1 MGAQAVDYRISRVV
15 VCCKD
20 CGQDVGLYPARH
32 KCQEVI
38 RPPLPPLPANL
49 DDHYG
54 LRVPARTSD
63 NVTRSRSTSSSSSTL
78 NTPSDTSSTTTTGSK
93 WTARFG
99 RSPSTK
105 NNTNDPD
112 NEEESVYFNNF
123 AAHLPEGGDSP
134 GSGQSGKK
142 LWGKV
147 RQNEK
152 WKQLS
157 EKYDKPKQ
165 SAKLWGKLVQA
176 TQTVA
181 DKMPARDDRGP
192 ESDESDWE
200 GESHVS
206 RILREYYEKKHE
218 PLPHWLFDERNPR
231 PVSSRKSHEPM
242 RHEEIGNH
250 PATRRPTTGRKQ
262 RLWEVNDEPQMTQ
275 RERERE
281 ELRKQRPVYN
291 NNNNEPP
298 PSMDEE
304 RGRFRRQYSDESSSS
319 RYSTRSRYDDYPSPS
334 SGRGGSRYSGYDAD
348 TDAPPSSSYYRSE
361 RPTPPSMR
369 SRSPARYYGDDTLDA
384 YGASNR
390 YAVSPKGHS
399 MRSPPTSRYSE
410 RAGYF

>member
-1 MGAQAVDYRISRVV
+1 MDDDDITVQQQQFTLYFLPPPCSCFPFQPPDIRSLISLLLSLSLSLSLTFPLSLFTFTSALVHTPLPFRQAHHQHIHCIFYKRVVMGAQAVDYRISRVV

-49 DDHYG
+49 DDHHG
-54 LRVPARTSD
+54 LRVPTRTND
-63 NVTRSRSTSSSSSTL
+63 NVSRSRSTSSSSSTL

-157 EKYDKPKQ
+157 EKCKFLLSWMRMRRMEMIDFLFLLDDKPKQ

-192 ESDESDWE
+192 
-200 GESHVS
+200 G
-206 RILREYYEKKHE
+206 K
-218 PLPHWLFDERNPR
+218 
-231 PVSSRKSHEPM
+231 
-242 RHEEIGNH
+242 
-250 PATRRPTTGRKQ
+250 T
-262 RLWEVNDEPQMTQ
+262 
-275 RERERE
+275 
-281 ELRKQRPVYN
+281 
-291 NNNNEPP
+291 
-298 PSMDEE
+298 
-304 RGRFRRQYSDESSSS
+304 
-319 RYSTRSRYDDYPSPS
+319 
-334 SGRGGSRYSGYDAD
+334 
-348 TDAPPSSSYYRSE
+348 
-361 RPTPPSMR
+361 
-369 SRSPARYYGDDTLDA
+369 
-384 YGASNR
+384 
-390 YAVSPKGHS
+390 
-399 MRSPPTSRYSE
+399 
-410 RAGYF
+410 